1 MLYFLIL
8 CAVILAAVLLRSHY
22 ENTHFTRAYYLY
34 KSRKIKD
41 NIKIVFL
48 SDLHESVFGRE
59 NQELAD
65 AIRRENPDYILL
77 GGDSDYRKG
86 EETPDRAGISF
97 PDTDQRYLSGLLYLW
112 KSRNQRKGA
121 GRMEGL
127 YQPG

>member
-65 AIRRENPDYILL
+65 AIRLENPDYILL
-77 GGDSDYRKG
+77 GGDLPSP
-86 EETPDRAGISF
+86 TNLPDGCAFHTRCPYA
-97 PDTDQRYLSGLLYLW
+97 TDRCRQERPELTE
-112 KSRNQRKGA
+112 R
-121 GRMEGL
+121 E
-127 YQPG
+127 PGHFVACHLAKD

>member
-65 AIRRENPDYILL
+65 AIRLEN
-77 GGDSDYRKG
+77 RKG

-97 PDTDQRYLSGLLYLW
+97 PDTDQRYLSGLLCLW

-121 GRMEGL
+121 GWMEGL

>member
-65 AIRRENPDYILL
+65 AIRQ
-77 GGDSDYRKG
+77 
-86 EETPDRAGISF
+86 ETPDRTGTSF
-97 PDTDQRYLSGLLYLW
+97 SDTDQRYLSGLLYLW

>member
-22 ENTHFTRAYYLY
+22 ENTHFTRAYYLDCVPVGSARKCIWQGESGTGRCY
-34 KSRKIKD
+34 KAGKSR
-41 NIKIVFL
+41 
-48 SDLHESVFGRE
+48 LHSAGR
-59 NQELAD
+59 
-65 AIRRENPDYILL
+65 
-77 GGDSDYRKG
+77 GSDYRKG
-86 EETPDRAGISF
+86 EETQDRAGISF

-121 GRMEGL
+121 GWMEGL